1 MIKRVLAFENPASL
15 SLKMQQLVVKKED
28 YVATIPIEDIGVV
41 VLDNKQIVITHAL
54 LSALVANNI
63 AVITCDEK
71 HMPIGLLLPL
81 DGNHIQSERFREQL
95 SASEPLRKQMW
106 QQTIQW
112 KIRNQA
118 SVLEMQGQENRN
130 MKKWVGEVR
139 SGDADNLEARA
150 AAYYWKVVFP
160 NVPNFIR
167 NAEGEAPNSLLNY
180 GYAIVRAMMARAIVA
195 AGLLPTFGIHH
206 HNRYNA
212 YCLADDLME
221 PYRPYVDKMV
231 IDIMKT
237 HSVSNEL
244 TTTLKQQLL
253 SLPVVDVDIDGQRS
267 PMMVAVQTTANSARR
282 CFSGEIRKILFPEL

>member
-15 SLKMQQLVVKKED
+15 SLKMQQLVVKKDD

-41 VLDNKQIVITHAL
+41 VLDNRQIVITHAL
-54 LSALVANNI
+54 LSAFVANNI
-63 AVITCDEK
+63 AVITCDDK
-71 HMPIGLLLPL
+71 HLPVGLLLPL
-81 DGNHIQSERFREQL
+81 DGNHIQTERFREQL

-106 QQTIQW
+106 QQTVQW

-118 SVLEMQGQENRN
+118 SVLAFQKQENRN
-130 MKKWVGEVR
+130 MKKWVTEVR

-150 AAYYWKVVFP
+150 AAYYWKTVFP
-160 NVPNFIR
+160 AIPNFVR
-167 NAEGEAPNSLLNY
+167 DADGAPPNSLLNY

-195 AGLLPTFGIHH
+195 AGLLPTLGIHH

-221 PYRPYVDKMV
+221 PYRPYVDLKV

-237 HSVSNEL
+237 YAL
-244 TTTLKQQLL
+244 TTEMTSQLKKQMLA
-253 SLPVVDVDIDGQRS
+253 LPIMDVDIDGQRS
-267 PMMVAVQTTANSARR
+267 PMMIAIQTTANSARK
-282 CFSGEIRKILFPEL
+282 CFSGESRKILFPEL